1 MKLRSF
7 AITGCLLCGVTALTW
22 AHEGDPQHDLMKKAG
37 AGMKALKK
45 NLDAGMK
52 DDAAK
57 DARQLADT
65 FKQVEEIWAKTNT
78 ADAVKFAKDAQ
89 AAANDIAGGTG
100 DSAAGF
106 QALGTSCGGCHAA
119 HREKAEDGS
128 YRTKP

>member
-1 MKLRSF
+1 ML
-7 AITGCLLCGVTALTW
+7 GGLTALTW

-57 DARQLADT
+57 DARQLADI

-78 ADAVKFAKDAQ
+78 ADAVTFSRDAQ
-89 AAANDIAGGTG
+89 AAASDMASGTG
-100 DSAAGF
+100 DSTASF
-106 QALGTSCGGCHAA
+106 KALGASCAGCHAA
-119 HREKAEDGS
+119 HREKSEDGS